1 VITGML
7 RAELSPA
14 LAHAHPGRAL
24 LRLTAMTAAAL
35 TACSLLAAPAG
46 ASLRGSGPAGST
58 TTSAFTAVSCPAAD
72 DCWAV
77 GSVSNN
83 AQAEIYRW
91 NGSTWTQFPLKPPA
105 QGSSTSLDS
114 VSCASVSLCWAV
126 GLLNAGGEL
135 KAYALRWNGTRWSA
149 GGANLLAY
157 PTAAFCAST
166 TDCWVAGAA
175 AIEHWN
181 GGRWA
186 QVATPAPLV
195 SPEAPA
201 LYCVSRSDCWLTGA
215 KPGLTGTV
223 TGHWKGSAWLSRGT
237 PLKHRND
244 SYLSGLSCLGAKACL
259 TVSANIN
266 ADPTDAMSW
275 NGSAWVRVAG
285 PAGELGAVS
294 CTAGLGCMAVG
305 DGLAND
311 LEAYGELWTGSQWQ
325 VVSNQPPPGV
335 QSQLAGVSCVSAS
348 DCWAVGSQYD
358 QAHTVITN
366 LIEHWNGMGW
376 SVFS

>member
-1 VITGML
+1 MVNRQLNTCVT
-7 RAELSPA
+7 RF
-14 LAHAHPGRAL
+14 
-24 LRLTAMTAAAL
+24 TAAAAAL

-46 ASLRGSGPAGST
+46 ASLRGGGGPARVT
-58 TTSAFTAVSCPAAD
+58 TTSAFTAVSCPAAN

-77 GSVSNN
+77 GSVNN
-83 AQAEIYRW
+83 SAQAEIYRW
-91 NGSTWTQFPLKPPA
+91 DGSTWTQVPLKPPA

-126 GLLNAGGEL
+126 GLLNTGSGN

-157 PTAAFCAST
+157 PTAVYCATT

-175 AIEHWN
+175 AFEHWN
-181 GGRWA
+181 GHIWT

-195 SPEAPA
+195 SPQAPA

-223 TGHWKGSAWLSRGT
+223 TGHWHNNAWGSRGT

-244 SYLSGLSCLGAKACL
+244 SYLSGLSCLRARACL

-275 NGSAWVRVAG
+275 NGSAWVRVG
-285 PAGELGAVS
+285 DPAGELSAVS

-305 DGLAND
+305 AGLANNF
-311 LEAYGELWTGSQWQ
+311 EAYGELWTGSWQ
-325 VVSNQPPPGV
+325 ALTNRPPPGV

-358 QAHTVITN
+358 QTHTVITN
-366 LIEHWNGMGW
+366 LIEHWDGSSW
-376 SVFS
+376 SVFA